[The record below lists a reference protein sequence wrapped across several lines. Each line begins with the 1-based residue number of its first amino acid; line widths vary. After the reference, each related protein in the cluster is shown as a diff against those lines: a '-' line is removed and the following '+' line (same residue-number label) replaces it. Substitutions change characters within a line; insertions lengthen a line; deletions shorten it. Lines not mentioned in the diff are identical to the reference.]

1 MKGFVIL
8 YRIFK
13 VNKYLVVVVVKQLN
27 LFDLVGFEE
36 TIIER
41 QDKDF
46 MEDLFMSHE
55 ATLSVQESLTIEE
68 PFRLNPKTT
77 QFHVMDKVKIIL
89 ISEEVD
95 SETHNYRKYYEAHLI
110 GKIGE
115 ITNVYVSTRGKVTY
129 EVQVYGE
136 KSLFEEYEL
145 QWIG

>member
-1 MKGFVIL
+1 M
-8 YRIFK
+8 
-13 VNKYLVVVVVKQLN
+13 VVVVKQLN
-27 LFDLVGFEE
+27 LFDLVDFEE
-36 TIIER
+36 TIIDRE
-41 QDKDF
+41 DKDL
-46 MEDLFMSHE
+46 MEGLFMSHE
-55 ATLSVQESLTIEE
+55 ATLGVQESLPIEE
-68 PFRLNPKTT
+68 PFRLDLETT
-77 QFHVMDKVKIIL
+77 QFQLMDKVKIIL

-136 KSLFEEYEL
+136 KSLFEESEL